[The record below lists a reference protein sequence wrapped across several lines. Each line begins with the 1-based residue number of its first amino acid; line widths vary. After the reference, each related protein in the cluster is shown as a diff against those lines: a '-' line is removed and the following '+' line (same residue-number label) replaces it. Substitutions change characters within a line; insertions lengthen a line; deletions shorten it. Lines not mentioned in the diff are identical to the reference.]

1 MSILHTM
8 RADLDTARKD
18 KNKLLLDKLKT
29 VYSDAAMVGKTKRNG
44 ESTDEEVLSVVRKF
58 KEGVIEI
65 EKYKGET
72 DESIFEKT
80 LYDTY
85 LPQLLTTDQ
94 LTCLIQDI
102 IGNLPERTPKQM
114 GIVMGKLKAEFLGKY
129 DGAIA
134 SQLTKQLLA

>member
-1 MSILHTM
+1 MSILQTM
-8 RADLDTARKD
+8 RSDLDTARKD

-85 LPQLLTTDQ
+85 LPQLLTTEQ

-102 IGNLPERTPKQM
+102 ISDLPERNPKQM
-114 GIVMGKLKAEFLGKY
+114 GVVMGKLKSEFLGKY
-129 DGAIA
+129 DGATA
-134 SQLTKQLLA
+134 SQLTKELLA